1 MLATTVARTA
11 TAPSLDEL
19 VDEVER
25 TGRYLEQATDA
36 SITTAIDR
44 ANDEGIAVVW
54 IIGNDTEATAKDVL
68 SVLDN
73 AGSRYRTVVAIGDS
87 RYWAESTVVDAAA
100 AAELMVPDLTAGRV
114 AKAIETFTASVA
126 GNPLPDDP
134 PETPTSEAPT
144 ASTGTGSEATG
155 SGGGIPWIPVLLVGA
170 AGFFAFRFFS
180 GRRKAKRAEDELI
193 EIDRAEIAEQ
203 LKNNADRVIGLGD
216 QVIAKK
222 EADLIRIYEEAST
235 AYQEVST
242 ELEHATTV
250 EQINLLD
257 DKIDKAEWQFEVI
270 EARLD
275 GRTPPPAPAPD
286 TDAPPLSA
294 PSSPNRSDQP
304 SGGGPARSTDQPAL
318 GRDDSVL
325 GRSGGRRSSGLPGGM
340 GGMGG
345 GLGGVLGGVLGGMLG
360 GGRRPRTTSHRSEQR
375 RQDTGSYGGGLGSGG
390 LGRWRAPSPRALS
403 VGFVTGR
410 WRQLRHWSIRGSIRS
425 SIPWWWRRLLGVL
438 GWVRPIVTAGG
449 HDRGVWPT
457 FPPTSR
463 RRRPRHSTAALAVG
477 CSNTSSAAP
486 SRQAEQPLS
495 AASSMRSSR
504 HCADSP
510 RQSAPKIG
518 PRNWPAPCGPR
529 SRRTTIIWVSH

>member
-1 MLATTVARTA
+1 MLATTVAQTA

-134 PETPTSEAPT
+134 SETPTSEAPT
-144 ASTGTGSEATG
+144 ASSGAGSEVTGSEATG

-180 GRRKAKRAEDELI
+180 GRRKAKRAEHQLI

-222 EADLIRIYEEAST
+222 EADLIRLYEEAST

-275 GRTPPPAPAPD
+275 GRTPPSAPAPD
-286 TDAPPLSA
+286 ADAPPLSA

-304 SGGGPARSTDQPAL
+304 SGGAPTRSTDRPAL

-390 LGRWRAPSPRALS
+390 LGGGVLRPRAPSRS
-403 VGFVTGR
+403 GSSRGGGGTFGTGR
-410 WRQLRHWSIRGSIRS
+410 SGGRS
-425 SIPWWWRRLLGVL
+425 GR
-438 GWVRPIVTAGG
+438 
-449 HDRGVWPT
+449 
-457 FPPTSR
+457 
-463 RRRPRHSTAALAVG
+463 
-477 CSNTSSAAP
+477 
-486 SRQAEQPLS
+486 
-495 AASSMRSSR
+495 
-504 HCADSP
+504 
-510 RQSAPKIG
+510 
-518 PRNWPAPCGPR
+518 R
-529 SRRTTIIWVSH
+529 SRGGGGGF